1 MRTAIRF
8 STSDV
13 PAPQRLM
20 AWNNSFGR
28 SLSGRLLAPTK
39 SPDDRFQI
47 DMTGRILPETAGA
60 RTTGSVVHLAV
71 TFGGAARRTR
81 ELLRDG
87 NDDIVLHIQHTGRRV
102 VSQLGREARV
112 EPGGGVFT
120 SNAEPSTIMLPG
132 PATFVCISIPRT
144 VITTLAPRV
153 EDMMVRPLPANS
165 AVLRVLT
172 KYLSV
177 LDDQEALRAPEL
189 HSAVTTHIYDL
200 CALAAGVTRDAAEA
214 AAGRGL
220 RAARLRA
227 VKADIAANLGHADL
241 SAAALAGRHAVTPRY
256 IHKLFE
262 LDGTTLSRFKLR
274 LRLARVHSM
283 LLGGHDELTISEI
296 AYRAGFNDL
305 STFNREFR
313 RHFGATPSDVRSL
326 TRS

>member
-1 MRTAIRF
+1 M
-8 STSDV
+8 S
-13 PAPQRLM
+13 
-20 AWNNSFGR
+20 
-28 SLSGRLLAPTK
+28 
-39 SPDDRFQI
+39 
-47 DMTGRILPETAGA
+47 GRILPETAGA
-60 RTTGSVVHLAV
+60 HTTGSVVQLAV

-87 NDDIVLHIQHTGRRV
+87 NDDIVLHVQHTGRRL

-132 PATFVCISIPRT
+132 PSQFVCISIPRT
-144 VITTLAPRV
+144 VMTTLAPRM
-153 EDMMVRPLPANS
+153 EDVLVRPLPANS
-165 AVLRVLT
+165 EVLRLLARYLGVLE
-172 KYLSV
+172 
-177 LDDQEALRAPEL
+177 DQEALQAPEL
-189 HSAVTTHIYDL
+189 RSAVATHIYEL
-200 CALAAGVTRDAAEA
+200 CALAAGASRDAAEA
-214 AAGRGL
+214 AAGRGV

-241 SAAALAGRHAVTPRY
+241 SATALAQRHAVTARY

-262 LDGTTLSRFKLR
+262 LEGTTLSRFRLG

-283 LLGGHDELTISEI
+283 LVGGHDELTISEI

-313 RHFGATPSDVRSL
+313 RHFGATPSEVRSS